1 MIAAVRR
8 APGRLLTVKLSRTFL
23 TRTATV
29 GDQSLVAVA
38 NFWLTVAIARAFTP
52 GELAAY
58 GIGLSSGLMIQAL
71 QRHAF
76 IIPLMLQRQSVAFRR
91 AGGLVAQHWM
101 MLFLVASLTGAVFIA
116 ARLAGAS
123 YYVQTILGA
132 SGVCFLI
139 FAELEFA
146 RAMITKLNRPLLLL
160 LGSFLYAALCGI
172 AGYMALAGWMNFV
185 QVLVW
190 LTAGA
195 VVHAVGVSVCV
206 GKFHFASGW
215 RILAQ
220 NLRRY
225 GGWSIVAMAT
235 YSGYNHVP
243 LFILAAVSAPYQAA
257 VFVAARGLLQPLQI
271 LLRGMDIA
279 DKTLFAERAH
289 AAEQREAFSLTL
301 KIAGLYCAASLSFGM
316 LVAIF
321 ADSLLE
327 FAYGSKFAGES
338 GVLIAWIPVFTLVGC
353 MMPLESLVYAR
364 RAFRGYYIAR
374 AAGSVA
380 AIGLTLPLTSAFGAS
395 GTVLSCA
402 AGALLAIMG
411 TLLLLQR
418 GTVR

>member
-1 MIAAVRR
+1 
-8 APGRLLTVKLSRTFL
+8 
-23 TRTATV
+23 V

-38 NFWLTVAIARAFTP
+38 NFWLTVTIGRAFTP

-58 GIGLSSGLMIQAL
+58 GIGLSAGLMVQAL
-71 QRHAF
+71 QRHTF
-76 IIPLMLQRQSVAFRR
+76 VIPLLLQRQSVALRR
-91 AGGLVAQHWM
+91 AGGLLAQHWM
-101 MLFLVASLTGAVFIA
+101 MLIFVGSLTGAVFIG

-123 YYVQTILGA
+123 YYIQTILGA
-132 SGVCFLI
+132 SGVCFLV

-146 RAMITKLNRPLLLL
+146 RAMVTKLNRPLLLL
-160 LGSFLYAALCGI
+160 LGALYYAGLCGI
-172 AGYMALAGWMNFV
+172 AGYMALMGWMNFV

-190 LTAGA
+190 LAAGA
-195 VVHAVGVSVCV
+195 VVHAIGVSICV
-206 GKFHFASGW
+206 GEFHFVLGW

-225 GGWSIVAMAT
+225 GAWSIVAMAT
-235 YSGYNHVP
+235 YSGYNQVP
-243 LFILAAVSAPYQAA
+243 LFILAAVSAPYHAA

-279 DKTLFAERAH
+279 DKALFAECAQ
-289 AAEQREAFSLTL
+289 AAEQREAFALTL
-301 KIAGLYCAASLSFGM
+301 KIACLYGAASLSFGL

-327 FAYGSKFAGES
+327 LAYGSKFAGES

-353 MMPLESLVYAR
+353 MMPLESLIYAR
-364 RAFRGYYIAR
+364 QAFRGYYIAR
-374 AAGSVA
+374 AAGAVA
-380 AIGLTLPLTSAFGAS
+380 AIGLTLPLTSALGAS

-402 AGALLAIMG
+402 AGALLAIIG